1 MQDKKYQVCIRC
13 VMDTTIKVIDFDE
26 NGICNY
32 CKDYDYRVATEL
44 YKEPERSRRLTLL
57 LDKIKK
63 EGQKKEYDCIIGVS
77 GGVDSSYVAYLVKK
91 YGLRPLAIHLDNG
104 WNSEL
109 AVQNIQQ
116 LLKNLNIDLYTH
128 VIDWEEFKDLQNAF
142 IKSSI
147 ENLEIPTDHAITAL
161 LFKMADK
168 YGLKYIL
175 NGSNLVTEGLNTNSL
190 GGSNIDSRLL
200 KDIHKKFGT
209 KKLKTYPSIS
219 IWNLAYKIIVKKI
232 KYIPILNYVDYNKEK
247 AIKLLEKEFGW
258 RRYGAKHSESIF
270 TRFFQGYIL
279 PNKYNYDK
287 RKVHLSNL
295 IMSKQISR
303 REVLN
308 ELNKDPYPDQ
318 KLLKEDND
326 FFLKKFNFTQSEF
339 EIIMNAKPRDPSE
352 FKSNAGI
359 FKKLKPLVSKIKEF
373 SKNID
378 NEKY

>member
-1 MQDKKYQVCIRC
+1 MTFKICSRC
-13 VMDTTIKVIDFDE
+13 VMDTAIKVIHFDE

-44 YKEPERSRRLTLL
+44 YKEPERSRRLYLL
-57 LDKIKK
+57 IDKIKK
-63 EGQKKEYDCIIGVS
+63 EGQKKDYDCIIGVS

-91 YGLRPLAIHLDNG
+91 FGLRPLAIHLDNG

-128 VIDWEEFKDLQNAF
+128 VIEWEEFKDLQKAF

-161 LFKMADK
+161 LFKMANK

-175 NGSNLVTEGLNTNSL
+175 NGSNLVTEGLYGNS
-190 GGSNIDSRLL
+190 GGSNLDYRLL

-232 KYIPILNYVDYNKEK
+232 KYIPVLNYIDYNKEK
-247 AIKLLEKEFGW
+247 AIKLLEKELGW
-258 RRYGAKHSESIF
+258 RRYAGKHYESIF

-279 PNKYNYDK
+279 TNKYNYDK

-303 REVLN
+303 SEALN
-308 ELNKDPYPDQ
+308 ELNKHPYPNQ
-318 KLLKEDND
+318 ELLKEDID
-326 FFLKKFNFTQSEF
+326 FFLKKFNFTKSEF
-339 EIIMNAKPRDPSE
+339 QTIMNGKSREPSE
-352 FKSNAGI
+352 FKSYEGV
-359 FKKLKPLVSKIKEF
+359 FKKLKPWALKIKEYA
-373 SKNID
+373 KRH
-378 NEKY
+378 

>member
-1 MQDKKYQVCIRC
+1 MEDKKYQVCIRC
-13 VMDTTIKVIDFDE
+13 VMDTTIKVIYFDE

-32 CKDYDYRVATEL
+32 CKDYDYRIATEL
-44 YKEPERSRRLTLL
+44 YKEPERSKRLNFLI
-57 LDKIKK
+57 DKIKK

-91 YGLRPLAIHLDNG
+91 YSLRPLAIHLDNS

-116 LLKNLNIDLYTH
+116 LLKKLNIDLYTH
-128 VIDWEEFKDLQNAF
+128 VIDWEEFKDLQKSF

-168 YGLKYIL
+168 YRLKYIL
-175 NGSNLVTEGLNTNSL
+175 NGSNLATEGLYGNS
-190 GGSNIDSRLL
+190 GGSNLDYRLL

-209 KKLKTYPSIS
+209 KKLKTYPLIS

-232 KYIPILNYVDYNKEK
+232 KYIPILNYVDYHKEK

-258 RRYGAKHSESIF
+258 RRYGAKHFESIF

-303 REVLN
+303 REALN
-308 ELNKDPYPDQ
+308 ELNKDPYPNQ
-318 KLLKEDND
+318 ELLKEDID
-326 FFLKKFNFTQSEF
+326 FFLKKFNFTKLEF
-339 EIIMNAKPRDPSE
+339 QTIMNSKPIELSE
-352 FKSNAGI
+352 FKSYEGI
-359 FKKLKPLVSKIKEF
+359 FKKLRPLALKIKEYT
-373 SKNID
+373 KRH
-378 NEKY
+378 

>member
-13 VMDTTIKVIDFDE
+13 IMDTTIKVIDFDE

-32 CKDYDYRVATEL
+32 CKDYDYRLATEL

-77 GGVDSSYVAYLVKK
+77 GGLDSSYVAYLVKK

-147 ENLEIPTDHAITAL
+147 ENLEMPTDHAIIAL

-168 YGLKYIL
+168 YRLKYIL
-175 NGSNLVTEGLNTNSL
+175 NGSNLVTEGLNINSL
-190 GGSNIDSRLL
+190 GGSNIDFRLL

-232 KYIPILNYVDYNKEK
+232 KYIPILNYVDYHKEK
-247 AIKLLEKEFGW
+247 AIKFLEKEFGW
-258 RRYGAKHSESIF
+258 RKYGAKHFESIF

-303 REVLN
+303 REALN
-308 ELNKDPYPDQ
+308 ELNKDLYPNQ
-318 KLLKEDND
+318 ELLKEDID
-326 FFLKKFNFTQSEF
+326 FFLKKFNFTKTEFQTKRNSQS
-339 EIIMNAKPRDPSE
+339 RRLSE
-352 FKSNAGI
+352 FKPYEGI
-359 FKKLKPLVSKIKEF
+359 FKKLRPLVLKIKEYT
-373 SKNID
+373 KRQ
-378 NEKY
+378 